1 MEAGSPERGP
11 AEVRLHFDVTY
22 TPSEELKALR
32 GEVEELKAQLDELRA
47 QLNRVELMYAAESLI
62 NGELQDLLREH
73 GIPYRDAIKQ
83 YRGMV

>member
-1 MEAGSPERGP
+1 MEAGPSERGP
-11 AEVRLHFDVTY
+11 AQVIKFHVIF
-22 TPSEELKALR
+22 TPSEEVTALR
-32 GEVEELKAQLDELRA
+32 REVEDLKAQLVDLQAQLHRAELR
-47 QLNRVELMYAAESLI
+47 YAAESLI